1 MEITVGAFDFDK
13 ITIKD
18 LSGKEVTY
26 DLTEEL
32 RVNEFNVVKEFL
44 VQSSKYVYWGSVL
57 EKVKMYREST
67 ELRAETYKASI
78 YEPSRLKLVEAG
90 VNKPTK
96 EQVQAQIMLDQDYIK
111 IMEEYTTYNYL
122 VGQLT
127 YVVKAFEQ
135 RKDMLIQYGAEQRR
149 MKEYERNIQYNPNIN

>member
-18 LSGKEVTY
+18 LSGETVTY

-32 RVNEFNVVKEFL
+32 KVNEFNVVQEFL
-44 VQSSKYVYWGSVL
+44 HQSAKYVYWGSIL
-57 EKVKMYREST
+57 EKVKLYRETT
-67 ELRAETYKASI
+67 ELKAETYKASI
-78 YEPSRLKLVEAG
+78 YEHSRMVLIQAG
-90 VNKPTK
+90 TAKPTK
-96 EQVQAQIMLDQDYIK
+96 EQVLSQIMLDESYIK
-111 IMEEYTTYNYL
+111 ILEEYQTYNYL